1 MKNSAKITNRILT
14 KYIKF
19 RFQKNSSLTLELKKI
34 YKLNLFLLSIQ
45 LSSVLWD
52 RDRASFYSLTS
63 SNISKWELDDS
74 SEKQAH
80 SWDINRAL
88 KENITDAIWVRNN
101 NIHFCNSHLWLYEN
115 ASFSHYLDD
124 IAMHC
129 F

>member
-1 MKNSAKITNRILT
+1 MKNSTKITNRIL
-14 KYIKF
+14 YINF
-19 RFQKNSSLTLELKKI
+19 RFQKNSSLTLELKKCI
-34 YKLNLFLLSIQ
+34 NLTFLLSIQ

-52 RDRASFYSLTS
+52 RERASFYSLTS

-101 NIHFCNSHLWLYEN
+101 NISVIHIYGYMRMLVSLIILF
-115 ASFSHYLDD
+115 
-124 IAMHC
+124 IR
-129 F
+129 